1 MGWRNSQGSLTWTNT
16 AQSYWTHPVTPPMDP
31 LQLEDPGGSRRIP
44 KDCEGSRK
52 ILTPHN
58 KFLWEVNWGCQLS
71 FRNLLCG
78 SRIPKNNH
86 CTQQSTYMYVVSPP
100 TDPLHFRGSCW
111 IPEDPEG
118 SRRIRRIPENP
129 GGSQRIPKNPGGS
142 GGSQRILED
151 PEGSRR
157 IPKDPEG
164 SQRIRRIP
172 ENPGG
177 SRRIPKDKNP
187 LFCYSSKTH
196 FRQKATWSIKQSLQ
210 SQYHIPQDV
219 FKTNFRGLKI
229 TGVR

>member
-1 MGWRNSQGSLTWTNT
+1 
-16 AQSYWTHPVTPPMDP
+16 MDP
-31 LQLEDPGGSRRIP
+31 LQLEDPGGSWRIP
-44 KDCEGSRK
+44 KDCEGSQK

-111 IPEDPEG
+111 IPEDPGG
-118 SRRIRRIPENP
+118 SQRIRRIPENP

-164 SQRIRRIP
+164 SRRIRRIP

-177 SRRIPKDKNP
+177 SRRIPKDPGGSRRIPKDP
-187 LFCYSSKTH
+187 KGSGGSQRILEDPGGSRRIRIHYFVTLVRLILDK
-196 FRQKATWSIKQSLQ
+196 KQLD
-210 SQYHIPQDV
+210 P
-219 FKTNFRGLKI
+219 
-229 TGVR
+229 